1 MEKEIE
7 LNSGKKVKMREPKVR
22 DMRIVS
28 KYTDEVEKEI
38 NLVANLTGL
47 TPGEIDELNMN
58 DYGKLQQGLKDFFS

>member
-1 MEKEIE
+1 MSKVIE
-7 LNSGKKVKMREPKVR
+7 LNDGKKIEMREPKVR

-38 NLVANLTGL
+38 NLVANLTGM
-47 TPGEIDELNMN
+47 TTAEIDELSMN

>member
-1 MEKEIE
+1 MSKVIE
-7 LNSGKKVKMREPKVR
+7 VNDGKKIEMREPKVR

-38 NLVANLTGL
+38 NLVANLTGM
-47 TPGEIDELNMN
+47 TTAEIDELSMN

>member
-7 LNSGKKVKMREPKVR
+7 LGFGKVKMREPKVR

-38 NLVANLTGL
+38 NLVANLTGM
-47 TPGEIDELNMN
+47 TTAEIDELSMN

>member
-7 LNSGKKVKMREPKVR
+7 LNNGKKVKMREPKVR

>member
-47 TPGEIDELNMN
+47 TPDEIDELNMN

>member
-1 MEKEIE
+1 MSKVIE
-7 LNSGKKVKMREPKVR
+7 LNDGKKIEMREPKVR